1 MKAEMTHADLVK
13 RAGRWLRNTINC
25 GVVFEELVSATTE
38 IPDAIGWASQKSV
51 LVECKTSLAD
61 FRADKKK
68 WHRSHGKDDALG
80 MWRFY
85 MAPTG
90 IIPIDEIPDGW
101 GLYEVDGRRVVH
113 AGGLRYANMK
123 QPPFA
128 SNARKEKTL
137 LLSAI
142 RRLQASSCVY
152 IVNEEENK

>member
-1 MKAEMTHADLVK
+1 VKTEMTHADLVK

-38 IPDAIGWASQKSV
+38 IPDAIGWTSQKSV
-51 LVECKTSLAD
+51 LVECKTSHAD

-68 WHRSHGKDDALG
+68 WHRAHGKNDALG

-85 MAPTG
+85 MAAPG

-101 GLYEVDGRRVVH
+101 GLYEVDGKRVIH
-113 AGGLRYANMK
+113 AGGERYANSK
-123 QPPFA
+123 QPPFT
-128 SNARKEKTL
+128 SNARKENTL

-142 RRLQASSCVY
+142 RRLQISSCVY
-152 IVNEEENK
+152 IVEEKDT